1 MSSDPATDNSKMLF
15 IPRQNEHR
23 FSIQNPKKIS
33 DVDPAR
39 QTHKSE
45 VPGLATQ
52 HATNT
57 CRVRVHE
64 KKRKK
69 KKKASFFLVKYCIVS
84 M

>member
-1 MSSDPATDNSKMLF
+1 MSSDPATDNREMLF
-15 IPRQNEHR
+15 IPQQNEHR
-23 FSIQNPKKIS
+23 LLIQNPKIS

-45 VPGLATQ
+45 VPGLANQ

-64 KKRKK
+64 KKKKK
-69 KKKASFFLVKYCIVS
+69 KKKAFFFLVKYCIVS

>member
-1 MSSDPATDNSKMLF
+1 MSSDPATDNREMLF
-15 IPRQNEHR
+15 IPQQNEHR
-23 FSIQNPKKIS
+23 LLIQNPKIS

-45 VPGLATQ
+45 VPGLANQ

-57 CRVRVHE
+57 CRVRVYE
-64 KKRKK
+64 KKKKRKTF
-69 KKKASFFLVKYCIVS
+69 FFLVKYCIVS